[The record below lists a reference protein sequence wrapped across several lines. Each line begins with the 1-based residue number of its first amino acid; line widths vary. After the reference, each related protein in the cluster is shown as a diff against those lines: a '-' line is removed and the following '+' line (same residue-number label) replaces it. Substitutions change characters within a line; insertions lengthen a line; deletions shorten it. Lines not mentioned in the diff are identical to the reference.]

1 MGAETN
7 AATTTETTEETK
19 QAQAPAADGEGAN
32 KGATNATTQ
41 TEPKQED
48 NKQQP
53 KYTDADVDE
62 IVSRRLAKWEKQQ
75 ASKVEE
81 AAKLAEMNAQQKA
94 EYERDKVQK
103 ELDEYKRRDTV
114 NAMVAESRR
123 QLSEQGI
130 TVIDDILTRLMDET
144 AEETK
149 ASVDAF
155 STAFT
160 AAVEDAVKKKL
171 AGKAPAASVAT
182 KTMTKFS
189 YQSECHCAKTK
200 EKGLLKGQVSIL
212 RSPRQTQGGYE
223 SNPLRGASLSIRG
236 G

>member
-7 AATTTETTEETK
+7 AATTTETAEETK
-19 QAQAPAADGEGAN
+19 QAQTPVVDGEGAN
-32 KGATNATTQ
+32 KDAATTTQ
-41 TEPKQED
+41 TEPKQD

-62 IVSRRLAKWEKQQ
+62 IVSKRLAKWEKQQ
-75 ASKVEE
+75 AAKVEE

-130 TVIDDILTRLMDET
+130 TVSDDILARLVGET

-160 AAVEDAVKKKL
+160 AAVEDAVKKQL
-171 AGKAPAASVAT
+171 AGKAPAAGVAT
-182 KTMTKFS
+182 KTMTKEEILAIKDPITR
-189 YQSECHCAKTK
+189 QAAIRDNI
-200 EKGLLKGQVSIL
+200 GLFV
-212 RSPRQTQGGYE
+212 
-223 SNPLRGASLSIRG
+223 
-236 G
+236 

>member
-19 QAQAPAADGEGAN
+19 QAQAPVVDGEGAN
-32 KGATNATTQ
+32 KDATTTTQ
-41 TEPKQED
+41 TEPKQD

-62 IVSRRLAKWEKQQ
+62 IVSKRLAKWEKQQ
-75 ASKVEE
+75 AAKVEE

-130 TVIDDILTRLMDET
+130 AVSDDILARLVGET

-149 ASVDAF
+149 SSVDAF

-160 AAVEDAVKKKL
+160 AAVEDAVKKQL
-171 AGKAPAASVAT
+171 AGKAPAAGVAT
-182 KTMTKFS
+182 KTMTKEEILAIKDPITR
-189 YQSECHCAKTK
+189 QAAIRDNI
-200 EKGLLKGQVSIL
+200 GLFV
-212 RSPRQTQGGYE
+212 
-223 SNPLRGASLSIRG
+223 
-236 G
+236 

>member
-7 AATTTETTEETK
+7 AATTTETAEETK
-19 QAQAPAADGEGAN
+19 QAQAPVVDGEGAN
-32 KGATNATTQ
+32 KDAATTNTQ
-41 TEPKQED
+41 TEPKQD

-62 IVSRRLAKWEKQQ
+62 IVSKRLAKWEKQQ
-75 ASKVEE
+75 AAKVEE

-130 TVIDDILTRLMDET
+130 AVSDDILARLVGET

-160 AAVEDAVKKKL
+160 AAVEDAVKKQL
-171 AGKAPAASVAT
+171 AGKAPAAGVAT
-182 KTMTKFS
+182 KTMTKEEILAIKDPIAR
-189 YQSECHCAKTK
+189 QAAIRDNI
-200 EKGLLKGQVSIL
+200 GLFV
-212 RSPRQTQGGYE
+212 
-223 SNPLRGASLSIRG
+223 
-236 G
+236 

>member
-7 AATTTETTEETK
+7 AATTTETAEETK
-19 QAQAPAADGEGAN
+19 QAQAPVVDGEGAN
-32 KGATNATTQ
+32 KGAATTTTQ
-41 TEPKQED
+41 TEPKQD

-62 IVSRRLAKWEKQQ
+62 IVSKRLAKWEKQQ
-75 ASKVEE
+75 AAKVEE

-130 TVIDDILTRLMDET
+130 AVSDDILARLVGET

-160 AAVEDAVKKKL
+160 AAVEDAVKKQL
-171 AGKAPAASVAT
+171 AGKAPAAGVAT
-182 KTMTKFS
+182 KTMTKEEILAIKDPITR
-189 YQSECHCAKTK
+189 QAAIRDNI
-200 EKGLLKGQVSIL
+200 GLFV
-212 RSPRQTQGGYE
+212 
-223 SNPLRGASLSIRG
+223 
-236 G
+236 

>member
-19 QAQAPAADGEGAN
+19 QAQAPVVDGEGAN
-32 KGATNATTQ
+32 KDAATTTTQ
-41 TEPKQED
+41 TEPKQD

-62 IVSRRLAKWEKQQ
+62 IVSKRLAKWEKQQ
-75 ASKVEE
+75 AAKVEE

-130 TVIDDILTRLMDET
+130 TVSDDILARLVGET

-160 AAVEDAVKKKL
+160 AAVEDAVKKQL

-182 KTMTKFS
+182 KTMTKEEILAIKDPITR
-189 YQSECHCAKTK
+189 QAAIRDNI
-200 EKGLLKGQVSIL
+200 GLFI
-212 RSPRQTQGGYE
+212 
-223 SNPLRGASLSIRG
+223 
-236 G
+236 

>member
-7 AATTTETTEETK
+7 AATTTETAEEAK
-19 QAQAPAADGEGAN
+19 QAQAPVVDGEGAN
-32 KGATNATTQ
+32 KDAATTQ
-41 TEPKQED
+41 TEPKQD

-62 IVSRRLAKWEKQQ
+62 IVSKRLAKWEKQQ
-75 ASKVEE
+75 AAKVEE

-130 TVIDDILTRLMDET
+130 AVSDDILTRLVGET

-160 AAVEDAVKKKL
+160 AAVEDAVKKQL
-171 AGKAPAASVAT
+171 AGKAPAAGVAT
-182 KTMTKFS
+182 KTMTKEEILAIKDPIAR
-189 YQSECHCAKTK
+189 QAAIRDNI
-200 EKGLLKGQVSIL
+200 GLFV
-212 RSPRQTQGGYE
+212 
-223 SNPLRGASLSIRG
+223 
-236 G
+236 

>member
-19 QAQAPAADGEGAN
+19 QAQAPVVDGEGAN
-32 KGATNATTQ
+32 KDATTTTQ
-41 TEPKQED
+41 TETKQD

-62 IVSRRLAKWEKQQ
+62 IVSKRLAKWEKQQ
-75 ASKVEE
+75 AAKVEE

-130 TVIDDILTRLMDET
+130 AVSDDILARLVGET

-160 AAVEDAVKKKL
+160 AAVEDAVKKQL
-171 AGKAPAASVAT
+171 AGKAPAAGVIT
-182 KTMTKFS
+182 KTMTKEEILAIKDPIAR
-189 YQSECHCAKTK
+189 QAAIRDNI
-200 EKGLLKGQVSIL
+200 GLF
-212 RSPRQTQGGYE
+212 
-223 SNPLRGASLSIRG
+223 N
-236 G
+236 

>member
-7 AATTTETTEETK
+7 ATTTTETTEETK
-19 QAQAPAADGEGAN
+19 QAQAPVVDGEGAN
-32 KGATNATTQ
+32 KDATTATQ
-41 TEPKQED
+41 TEPKQD

-62 IVSRRLAKWEKQQ
+62 IVSKRLAKWEKQQ
-75 ASKVEE
+75 AAKVEE

-103 ELDEYKRRDTV
+103 ELDEYKRRGTV

-130 TVIDDILTRLMDET
+130 AVSDDILARLVGET

-160 AAVEDAVKKKL
+160 AAVEDAVKKQL
-171 AGKAPAASVAT
+171 AGKAPAAGVAT
-182 KTMTKFS
+182 KTMTKEEILAIKDPITR
-189 YQSECHCAKTK
+189 QAAIRDNI
-200 EKGLLKGQVSIL
+200 GLFV
-212 RSPRQTQGGYE
+212 
-223 SNPLRGASLSIRG
+223 
-236 G
+236 

>member
-7 AATTTETTEETK
+7 AATTTETAEETK
-19 QAQAPAADGEGAN
+19 QAQAPVVDGEGAN
-32 KGATNATTQ
+32 KDATNTTQ
-41 TEPKQED
+41 AEPKQD

-62 IVSRRLAKWEKQQ
+62 IVSKRLAKWEKQQ
-75 ASKVEE
+75 AAKVEE

-130 TVIDDILTRLMDET
+130 AVSDDILARLVGET

-160 AAVEDAVKKKL
+160 AAVEDAVKKQL
-171 AGKAPAASVAT
+171 AGKAPAAGVAT
-182 KTMTKFS
+182 KTMTKEEILAIKDPITR
-189 YQSECHCAKTK
+189 QAAIRDNI
-200 EKGLLKGQVSIL
+200 GLFV
-212 RSPRQTQGGYE
+212 
-223 SNPLRGASLSIRG
+223 
-236 G
+236 

>member
-7 AATTTETTEETK
+7 AATTTETAEETK
-19 QAQAPAADGEGAN
+19 QAQAPVVDGEGAN
-32 KGATNATTQ
+32 KDAATTQ
-41 TEPKQED
+41 TEPKQDD

-62 IVSRRLAKWEKQQ
+62 IVSKRLAKWEKQQ
-75 ASKVEE
+75 AAKVEE

-130 TVIDDILTRLMDET
+130 TVSDDILARLVGET

-160 AAVEDAVKKKL
+160 AAVEDAVKKQL
-171 AGKAPAASVAT
+171 AGKAPAAGVAT
-182 KTMTKFS
+182 KTMTKEEILAIKDPITR
-189 YQSECHCAKTK
+189 QAAIRDNI
-200 EKGLLKGQVSIL
+200 GLFV
-212 RSPRQTQGGYE
+212 
-223 SNPLRGASLSIRG
+223 
-236 G
+236 

>member
-7 AATTTETTEETK
+7 AATTTETAEETK
-19 QAQAPAADGEGAN
+19 QAQAPVVDGEGAN
-32 KGATNATTQ
+32 KDATTTTQ
-41 TEPKQED
+41 TEPKQDD

-62 IVSRRLAKWEKQQ
+62 IVSKRLAKWEKQQ
-75 ASKVEE
+75 AAKVEE

-130 TVIDDILTRLMDET
+130 TVSDDILARLVGET

-160 AAVEDAVKKKL
+160 AAVEDAVKKQL
-171 AGKAPAASVAT
+171 AGKAPAAGVAT
-182 KTMTKFS
+182 KTMTKEEILAVKDPIAR
-189 YQSECHCAKTK
+189 QAAIRDNI
-200 EKGLLKGQVSIL
+200 GLFM
-212 RSPRQTQGGYE
+212 
-223 SNPLRGASLSIRG
+223 
-236 G
+236 

>member
-7 AATTTETTEETK
+7 AATTTETAEETK
-19 QAQAPAADGEGAN
+19 QAQAPAVDGEGAN
-32 KGATNATTQ
+32 KDATTTTTQ
-41 TEPKQED
+41 AEPKKD

-62 IVSRRLAKWEKQQ
+62 IVSKRLAKWEKQQ
-75 ASKVEE
+75 AAKVEE

-130 TVIDDILTRLMDET
+130 AVSDDILARLVGET

-160 AAVEDAVKKKL
+160 AAVEDAVKKQL
-171 AGKAPAASVAT
+171 AGKAPAAGVAT
-182 KTMTKFS
+182 KTMTKEEILAIKDPIAR
-189 YQSECHCAKTK
+189 QAAIRDNI
-200 EKGLLKGQVSIL
+200 GLFV
-212 RSPRQTQGGYE
+212 
-223 SNPLRGASLSIRG
+223 
-236 G
+236 

>member
-7 AATTTETTEETK
+7 AATTTETAEETK
-19 QAQAPAADGEGAN
+19 QAQAPVVDGDGAN
-32 KGATNATTQ
+32 KDATNTTAQ
-41 TEPKQED
+41 TEPKQDD

-62 IVSRRLAKWEKQQ
+62 IVSKRLAKWEKQQ
-75 ASKVEE
+75 AAKVEE

-130 TVIDDILTRLMDET
+130 TVSDDILARLVGET

-160 AAVEDAVKKKL
+160 AAVEDAVKRQL
-171 AGKAPAASVAT
+171 AGKAPAAGVAT
-182 KTMTKFS
+182 KTMTKEEILAIKDPIVR
-189 YQSECHCAKTK
+189 QAAIRDNI
-200 EKGLLKGQVSIL
+200 GLF
-212 RSPRQTQGGYE
+212 
-223 SNPLRGASLSIRG
+223 N
-236 G
+236 

>member
-19 QAQAPAADGEGAN
+19 QAQAPVVDGEGAN
-32 KGATNATTQ
+32 KDATTATTQ
-41 TEPKQED
+41 AEPKQD

-62 IVSRRLAKWEKQQ
+62 IVSKRLAKWEKQQ
-75 ASKVEE
+75 AAKVEE

-130 TVIDDILTRLMDET
+130 AVSDDILARLVGET

-160 AAVEDAVKKKL
+160 AAVEDAVKKQL
-171 AGKAPAASVAT
+171 AGKAPAAGVAT
-182 KTMTKFS
+182 KTMTKEEILAIKDPIAR
-189 YQSECHCAKTK
+189 QAAIRDNI
-200 EKGLLKGQVSIL
+200 GLFI
-212 RSPRQTQGGYE
+212 
-223 SNPLRGASLSIRG
+223 
-236 G
+236 

>member
-19 QAQAPAADGEGAN
+19 QAQAPAVDGEGAN
-32 KGATNATTQ
+32 KDATTTTQ
-41 TEPKQED
+41 SEPKQED

-62 IVSRRLAKWEKQQ
+62 IVSKRLAKWEKQQ
-75 ASKVEE
+75 AAKVEE

-130 TVIDDILTRLMDET
+130 AVSDDILARLVGET

-160 AAVEDAVKKKL
+160 AAVEDAVKKQL
-171 AGKAPAASVAT
+171 AGKAPAAGVAT
-182 KTMTKFS
+182 KTMTKEEILAIKDPITR
-189 YQSECHCAKTK
+189 QAAIRDNI
-200 EKGLLKGQVSIL
+200 GLFV
-212 RSPRQTQGGYE
+212 
-223 SNPLRGASLSIRG
+223 
-236 G
+236 

>member
-19 QAQAPAADGEGAN
+19 QAQTPVVDGEGAN
-32 KGATNATTQ
+32 KDATTTQ
-41 TEPKQED
+41 AEPKQD
-48 NKQQP
+48 IKQQP

-62 IVSRRLAKWEKQQ
+62 IVSKRLAKWEKQQ
-75 ASKVEE
+75 AAKVEE

-130 TVIDDILTRLMDET
+130 AVSDDILARLVGET

-160 AAVEDAVKKKL
+160 AAVEDAVKKQL
-171 AGKAPAASVAT
+171 AGKAPAAGVAT
-182 KTMTKFS
+182 KTMTKEEILAIKDPITR
-189 YQSECHCAKTK
+189 QAAIRDNI
-200 EKGLLKGQVSIL
+200 GLFV
-212 RSPRQTQGGYE
+212 
-223 SNPLRGASLSIRG
+223 
-236 G
+236 

>member
-19 QAQAPAADGEGAN
+19 QAQTPVVDGEGAN
-32 KGATNATTQ
+32 KDAATTTQ
-41 TEPKQED
+41 TEPKQD

-62 IVSRRLAKWEKQQ
+62 IVSKRLAKWEKQQ
-75 ASKVEE
+75 AAKVEE

-130 TVIDDILTRLMDET
+130 AVSDDILTRLVGET

-155 STAFT
+155 STAFA
-160 AAVEDAVKKKL
+160 AAVEDAVKKQL
-171 AGKAPAASVAT
+171 AGKAPAAGVAT
-182 KTMTKFS
+182 KTMTKEEILAIKDPITR
-189 YQSECHCAKTK
+189 QAAIRDNI
-200 EKGLLKGQVSIL
+200 GLFV
-212 RSPRQTQGGYE
+212 
-223 SNPLRGASLSIRG
+223 
-236 G
+236 

>member
-7 AATTTETTEETK
+7 AATTTETTEPTQ
-19 QAQAPAADGEGAN
+19 QAQAPVVDSEGAN
-32 KGATNATTQ
+32 KNATNTTTQ
-41 TEPKQED
+41 TEPKQD

-62 IVSRRLAKWEKQQ
+62 IVSKRLAKWEKQQ
-75 ASKVEE
+75 AAKVEE

-130 TVIDDILTRLMDET
+130 AVSDDILARLVGET

-160 AAVEDAVKKKL
+160 AAVEDAVKKQL
-171 AGKAPAASVAT
+171 AGKAPAAGVAT
-182 KTMTKFS
+182 KTMTKEEILAIKDPITR
-189 YQSECHCAKTK
+189 QAAIRDNI
-200 EKGLLKGQVSIL
+200 GLFV
-212 RSPRQTQGGYE
+212 
-223 SNPLRGASLSIRG
+223 
-236 G
+236 

>member
-7 AATTTETTEETK
+7 AATTTETAEETK
-19 QAQAPAADGEGAN
+19 QAQAPAVDGEGAN
-32 KGATNATTQ
+32 KDATTTTAQ
-41 TEPKQED
+41 SEPKQDD

-62 IVSRRLAKWEKQQ
+62 IVSKRLAKWEKQQ
-75 ASKVEE
+75 AAKVEE

-130 TVIDDILTRLMDET
+130 AVSDDILARLVGET

-160 AAVEDAVKKKL
+160 AAVEDAVKKQL
-171 AGKAPAASVAT
+171 AGKAPAAGVAT
-182 KTMTKFS
+182 KTMTKEEILAIKDPIAR
-189 YQSECHCAKTK
+189 QAAIRDNI
-200 EKGLLKGQVSIL
+200 GLFI
-212 RSPRQTQGGYE
+212 
-223 SNPLRGASLSIRG
+223 
-236 G
+236 

>member
-7 AATTTETTEETK
+7 AGTTTETAEETK
-19 QAQAPAADGEGAN
+19 QAQAPVVDGEGAN
-32 KGATNATTQ
+32 KDATTTQ
-41 TEPKQED
+41 AEPKQD

-62 IVSRRLAKWEKQQ
+62 IISKRFAKWEKQQ
-75 ASKVEE
+75 AAKVEE

-130 TVIDDILTRLMDET
+130 AVSDDILARLVGET

-155 STAFT
+155 SAAFT
-160 AAVEDAVKKKL
+160 AAVEDAVKKQL
-171 AGKAPAASVAT
+171 AGKAPAAGVAT
-182 KTMTKFS
+182 KTMTKEEILAIKDPIAR
-189 YQSECHCAKTK
+189 QAAIRDNI
-200 EKGLLKGQVSIL
+200 GLFI
-212 RSPRQTQGGYE
+212 
-223 SNPLRGASLSIRG
+223 
-236 G
+236 

>member
-7 AATTTETTEETK
+7 AATTTETTEPTTQ
-19 QAQAPAADGEGAN
+19 QAQAPTVDGEGAN
-32 KGATNATTQ
+32 KDAATTTTQ
-41 TEPKQED
+41 TEPKQDD
-48 NKQQP
+48 NKQQL

-62 IVSRRLAKWEKQQ
+62 IVSKRLAKWEKQQ
-75 ASKVEE
+75 AAKVEE

-130 TVIDDILTRLMDET
+130 TVSDDILARLVGET

-160 AAVEDAVKKKL
+160 AAVEDAVKKQL
-171 AGKAPAASVAT
+171 AGKAPAAGVAT
-182 KTMTKFS
+182 KTMTKEEILAIKDPIAR
-189 YQSECHCAKTK
+189 QAAIRDNI
-200 EKGLLKGQVSIL
+200 GLFV
-212 RSPRQTQGGYE
+212 
-223 SNPLRGASLSIRG
+223 
-236 G
+236 

>member
-1 MGAETN
+1 MSAETN
-7 AATTTETTEETK
+7 AATTTETAEETK
-19 QAQAPAADGEGAN
+19 QAQAPVVDGEGAN
-32 KGATNATTQ
+32 KNAATTTTQ
-41 TEPKQED
+41 TEPKQDD

-62 IVSRRLAKWEKQQ
+62 IVSKRLAKWEKQQ
-75 ASKVEE
+75 AAKVEE

-130 TVIDDILTRLMDET
+130 AVSDDILARLVGET

-160 AAVEDAVKKKL
+160 AAVEDAVKKQL
-171 AGKAPAASVAT
+171 AGKAPAAGVAT
-182 KTMTKFS
+182 KTMTKEEILAIKDPIAR
-189 YQSECHCAKTK
+189 QAAIRDNI
-200 EKGLLKGQVSIL
+200 GLFI
-212 RSPRQTQGGYE
+212 
-223 SNPLRGASLSIRG
+223 
-236 G
+236 

>member
-7 AATTTETTEETK
+7 AATTTETAEETK
-19 QAQAPAADGEGAN
+19 QTQAPVVDGEGAN
-32 KGATNATTQ
+32 KDAATTTTQ
-41 TEPKQED
+41 TEPKQD
-48 NKQQP
+48 DNNKQQP

-62 IVSRRLAKWEKQQ
+62 IVSKRLAKWEKQQ
-75 ASKVEE
+75 AAKVEE

-130 TVIDDILTRLMDET
+130 AVSDDILTRLVGET

-160 AAVEDAVKKKL
+160 AAVEDAVKKQL
-171 AGKAPAASVAT
+171 AGKAPAAGVAT
-182 KTMTKFS
+182 KTMTKEEILAIKDPIVR
-189 YQSECHCAKTK
+189 QAAIRDNI
-200 EKGLLKGQVSIL
+200 GLF
-212 RSPRQTQGGYE
+212 
-223 SNPLRGASLSIRG
+223 N
-236 G
+236 

>member
-7 AATTTETTEETK
+7 AATTTETAEETK
-19 QAQAPAADGEGAN
+19 QAQAPAVDGEGAN
-32 KGATNATTQ
+32 KDAATTQ
-41 TEPKQED
+41 TESKQDD

-62 IVSRRLAKWEKQQ
+62 IVSKRLAKWEKQQ
-75 ASKVEE
+75 AAKVEE

-130 TVIDDILTRLMDET
+130 AVSDDILVRLVGET

-160 AAVEDAVKKKL
+160 AAVEDAVKKQL
-171 AGKAPAASVAT
+171 AGKAPAAGVAT
-182 KTMTKFS
+182 KTMTKEEILAIKDPIAR
-189 YQSECHCAKTK
+189 QAAIRDNI
-200 EKGLLKGQVSIL
+200 GLFV
-212 RSPRQTQGGYE
+212 
-223 SNPLRGASLSIRG
+223 
-236 G
+236 

>member
-1 MGAETN
+1 MGAEPI
-7 AATTTETTEETK
+7 AATTTETAEETK
-19 QAQAPAADGEGAN
+19 QAQAPVVDGEGTN
-32 KGATNATTQ
+32 KDAATTTTQ
-41 TEPKQED
+41 TEPKQDD

-62 IVSRRLAKWEKQQ
+62 IVSKRLAKWEKQQ
-75 ASKVEE
+75 AAKVEE

-130 TVIDDILTRLMDET
+130 AVSDDILARLVGET

-155 STAFT
+155 STTFT
-160 AAVEDAVKKKL
+160 AAVEDAVKKQL
-171 AGKAPAASVAT
+171 AGKAPAAGVAT
-182 KTMTKFS
+182 KTMTKEEILAIKDPITR
-189 YQSECHCAKTK
+189 QAAIRDNI
-200 EKGLLKGQVSIL
+200 GLFV
-212 RSPRQTQGGYE
+212 
-223 SNPLRGASLSIRG
+223 
-236 G
+236 

>member
-7 AATTTETTEETK
+7 AGTTTETTEETK
-19 QAQAPAADGEGAN
+19 QAQTPVVDGEGAN
-32 KGATNATTQ
+32 KDATTTTQ
-41 TEPKQED
+41 AEPKQD

-62 IVSRRLAKWEKQQ
+62 IVSKRLAKWEKQQ
-75 ASKVEE
+75 AAKVEE

-130 TVIDDILTRLMDET
+130 AVSDDILARLVGET

-155 STAFT
+155 SAAFT
-160 AAVEDAVKKKL
+160 AAVEDAVKKQL
-171 AGKAPAASVAT
+171 AGKAPAAGVAT
-182 KTMTKFS
+182 KTMTKEEILAIKDPIAR
-189 YQSECHCAKTK
+189 QAAIRDNI
-200 EKGLLKGQVSIL
+200 GLFV
-212 RSPRQTQGGYE
+212 
-223 SNPLRGASLSIRG
+223 
-236 G
+236 

>member
-7 AATTTETTEETK
+7 AATTTETAEETK
-19 QAQAPAADGEGAN
+19 QAQAPVADGEGAN
-32 KGATNATTQ
+32 KDATNTTAQ
-41 TEPKQED
+41 TEPKQDD

-62 IVSRRLAKWEKQQ
+62 IVSKRLAKWEKQQ
-75 ASKVEE
+75 AAKVEE

-130 TVIDDILTRLMDET
+130 AVSDDILTRLVGET

-160 AAVEDAVKKKL
+160 AAVEDAVKKQL
-171 AGKAPAASVAT
+171 AGKAPAAGVAT
-182 KTMTKFS
+182 KTMTKEEILAIKDPIVR
-189 YQSECHCAKTK
+189 QAAIRDNI
-200 EKGLLKGQVSIL
+200 GLF
-212 RSPRQTQGGYE
+212 
-223 SNPLRGASLSIRG
+223 N
-236 G
+236 

>member
-7 AATTTETTEETK
+7 AATTTETAEETK
-19 QAQAPAADGEGAN
+19 QAQASTVDEGAN
-32 KGATNATTQ
+32 KDATTTQ
-41 TEPKQED
+41 TEPKQD

-62 IVSRRLAKWEKQQ
+62 IVSKRLAKWEKQQ
-75 ASKVEE
+75 AAKVEE

-130 TVIDDILTRLMDET
+130 TVSDDILARLVGET

-160 AAVEDAVKKKL
+160 AAVEDAVKKQL
-171 AGKAPAASVAT
+171 AGKAPAAGVAT
-182 KTMTKFS
+182 KTMTKEEILAIKDPIAR
-189 YQSECHCAKTK
+189 QAAIRDNI
-200 EKGLLKGQVSIL
+200 GLFV
-212 RSPRQTQGGYE
+212 
-223 SNPLRGASLSIRG
+223 
-236 G
+236 

>member
-7 AATTTETTEETK
+7 AATTTETAEETK
-19 QAQAPAADGEGAN
+19 QAQAPVVDGEGAN
-32 KGATNATTQ
+32 KDAATTQ
-41 TEPKQED
+41 TEPKQD

-62 IVSRRLAKWEKQQ
+62 IISKRFAKWEKQQ
-75 ASKVEE
+75 AAKVEE

-130 TVIDDILTRLMDET
+130 AVSDDILARLVGET

-160 AAVEDAVKKKL
+160 AAVEDAVKKQL
-171 AGKAPAASVAT
+171 AGKAPAAGVAT
-182 KTMTKFS
+182 KTMTKEEILAIKDPITR
-189 YQSECHCAKTK
+189 QAAIRDNI
-200 EKGLLKGQVSIL
+200 GLFV
-212 RSPRQTQGGYE
+212 
-223 SNPLRGASLSIRG
+223 
-236 G
+236 

>member
-19 QAQAPAADGEGAN
+19 QAQAPAVDGEGAN
-32 KGATNATTQ
+32 KDATTTTQ
-41 TEPKQED
+41 TEPKQD

-62 IVSRRLAKWEKQQ
+62 IVSKRLAKWEKQQ
-75 ASKVEE
+75 AAKVEE

-130 TVIDDILTRLMDET
+130 AVSDDILARLVGET

-160 AAVEDAVKKKL
+160 AAVEDAVKKQL
-171 AGKAPAASVAT
+171 AGKAPAAGVAT
-182 KTMTKFS
+182 KTMTKEEILAIKDPIAR
-189 YQSECHCAKTK
+189 QAAIRDNI
-200 EKGLLKGQVSIL
+200 GLFV
-212 RSPRQTQGGYE
+212 
-223 SNPLRGASLSIRG
+223 
-236 G
+236 

>member
-19 QAQAPAADGEGAN
+19 QAQAPVVDGEGAN
-32 KGATNATTQ
+32 KDAATTQ
-41 TEPKQED
+41 TEPKQDD

-62 IVSRRLAKWEKQQ
+62 IVSKRLAKWEKQQ
-75 ASKVEE
+75 AAKVEE

-130 TVIDDILTRLMDET
+130 TVSDDILARLVGET

-160 AAVEDAVKKKL
+160 AAVEDAVKKQL
-171 AGKAPAASVAT
+171 AGKAPAAGVAT
-182 KTMTKFS
+182 KTMTKEEILAIKDPIAR
-189 YQSECHCAKTK
+189 QAAIRDNI
-200 EKGLLKGQVSIL
+200 GLFI
-212 RSPRQTQGGYE
+212 
-223 SNPLRGASLSIRG
+223 
-236 G
+236 

>member
-19 QAQAPAADGEGAN
+19 QAQAPAVDGEGAN
-32 KGATNATTQ
+32 KDAATTQ
-41 TEPKQED
+41 AEPKQD

-62 IVSRRLAKWEKQQ
+62 IVSKRLAKWEKQQ
-75 ASKVEE
+75 AAKVEE

-130 TVIDDILTRLMDET
+130 AVSDDILARLVGET

-160 AAVEDAVKKKL
+160 AAVEDAVKKQL
-171 AGKAPAASVAT
+171 AGKAPAAGVAT
-182 KTMTKFS
+182 KTMTKEEILAIKDPITR
-189 YQSECHCAKTK
+189 QAAIRDNI
-200 EKGLLKGQVSIL
+200 GLFV
-212 RSPRQTQGGYE
+212 
-223 SNPLRGASLSIRG
+223 
-236 G
+236 

>member
-7 AATTTETTEETK
+7 AETTTETAEETK
-19 QAQAPAADGEGAN
+19 QAQAPAVDGEGAN
-32 KGATNATTQ
+32 KDAATTQ
-41 TEPKQED
+41 TEPKQD

-62 IVSRRLAKWEKQQ
+62 IVSKRLAKWEKQQ
-75 ASKVEE
+75 AAKVEE

-130 TVIDDILTRLMDET
+130 AVSDDILARLVGET

-155 STAFT
+155 SAAFT
-160 AAVEDAVKKKL
+160 AAVEDAVKKQL
-171 AGKAPAASVAT
+171 AGKAPAAGVAT
-182 KTMTKFS
+182 KTMTKEEILAIKDPITR
-189 YQSECHCAKTK
+189 QAAIRDNI
-200 EKGLLKGQVSIL
+200 GLFV
-212 RSPRQTQGGYE
+212 
-223 SNPLRGASLSIRG
+223 
-236 G
+236 

>member
-7 AATTTETTEETK
+7 AATTTEAAEETK
-19 QAQAPAADGEGAN
+19 QAQAPVADGEGAN
-32 KGATNATTQ
+32 KDATNTTAQ
-41 TEPKQED
+41 TEPKQDD

-62 IVSRRLAKWEKQQ
+62 IVSKRLAKWEKQQ
-75 ASKVEE
+75 AAKVEE

-130 TVIDDILTRLMDET
+130 AVSDDILTRLVGET

-160 AAVEDAVKKKL
+160 AAVEDAVKKQL
-171 AGKAPAASVAT
+171 AGKAPAAGVAT
-182 KTMTKFS
+182 KTMTKEEILAIKDPIVR
-189 YQSECHCAKTK
+189 QAAIRDNI
-200 EKGLLKGQVSIL
+200 GLF
-212 RSPRQTQGGYE
+212 
-223 SNPLRGASLSIRG
+223 N
-236 G
+236 

>member
-1 MGAETN
+1 MGAETD
-7 AATTTETTEETK
+7 AVTTTETTEETK
-19 QAQAPAADGEGAN
+19 QAQVPVVDGKGANEGA
-32 KGATNATTQ
+32 TTTQ
-41 TEPKQED
+41 AEQKQD

-62 IVSRRLAKWEKQQ
+62 IVSKRLAKWEKQQ
-75 ASKVEE
+75 AAKVEE

-130 TVIDDILTRLMDET
+130 TVSDDILARLVGET

-155 STAFT
+155 SAAFT
-160 AAVEDAVKKKL
+160 AAVEDAVKKQL
-171 AGKAPAASVAT
+171 AGKAPAAGVTT
-182 KTMTKFS
+182 KAMTKDEILAIKDPIAR
-189 YQSECHCAKTK
+189 QAAIRDNI
-200 EKGLLKGQVSIL
+200 GLFI
-212 RSPRQTQGGYE
+212 
-223 SNPLRGASLSIRG
+223 
-236 G
+236 

>member
-19 QAQAPAADGEGAN
+19 QAQAPVVDGEGAN
-32 KGATNATTQ
+32 KDAATTTQ
-41 TEPKQED
+41 TETKQD

-62 IVSRRLAKWEKQQ
+62 IISKRFAKWEKQQ
-75 ASKVEE
+75 AAKVEE

-130 TVIDDILTRLMDET
+130 TVSDDILARLVGET

-160 AAVEDAVKKKL
+160 AAVEDAVKKQL
-171 AGKAPAASVAT
+171 AGKAPAAGVAT
-182 KTMTKFS
+182 KTMTKEEILAIKDPIAR
-189 YQSECHCAKTK
+189 QAAIRDNI
-200 EKGLLKGQVSIL
+200 GLFV
-212 RSPRQTQGGYE
+212 
-223 SNPLRGASLSIRG
+223 
-236 G
+236 

>member
-7 AATTTETTEETK
+7 AATTTETAEETK
-19 QAQAPAADGEGAN
+19 QAQTPAVDGDGAN
-32 KGATNATTQ
+32 KDATTTTTQ
-41 TEPKQED
+41 TEPKQD

-62 IVSRRLAKWEKQQ
+62 IVSKRLAKWEKQQ
-75 ASKVEE
+75 AAKVEE

-130 TVIDDILTRLMDET
+130 AVSDDILVRLVGET

-160 AAVEDAVKKKL
+160 AAVEDAVKKQL
-171 AGKAPAASVAT
+171 AGKAPAAGVAT
-182 KTMTKFS
+182 KTMTKEEILAIKDPITR
-189 YQSECHCAKTK
+189 QAAIRDNI
-200 EKGLLKGQVSIL
+200 GLFV
-212 RSPRQTQGGYE
+212 
-223 SNPLRGASLSIRG
+223 
-236 G
+236 

>member
-7 AATTTETTEETK
+7 AATTTETAEETK
-19 QAQAPAADGEGAN
+19 QAQAPVVDGEGAN
-32 KGATNATTQ
+32 KDATATTQ
-41 TEPKQED
+41 TEPKQD

-62 IVSRRLAKWEKQQ
+62 IVSKRLAKWEKQQ
-75 ASKVEE
+75 AAKVEE

-130 TVIDDILTRLMDET
+130 AVSDDILARLVGET

-155 STAFT
+155 SAAFT
-160 AAVEDAVKKKL
+160 AAVEDAVKKQL
-171 AGKAPAASVAT
+171 AGKAPAAGVAT
-182 KTMTKFS
+182 KTMTKEEILAIKDPITR
-189 YQSECHCAKTK
+189 QAAIRDNI
-200 EKGLLKGQVSIL
+200 GLFV
-212 RSPRQTQGGYE
+212 
-223 SNPLRGASLSIRG
+223 
-236 G
+236 

>member
-7 AATTTETTEETK
+7 AATTTETAEPTQ
-19 QAQAPAADGEGAN
+19 QAQTSVVDGEGAN
-32 KGATNATTQ
+32 KGATNTTTQ
-41 TEPKQED
+41 TEPKQD

-62 IVSRRLAKWEKQQ
+62 IVSKRLAKWEKQQ
-75 ASKVEE
+75 AAKVEE

-130 TVIDDILTRLMDET
+130 AVSDDILARLVGET

-160 AAVEDAVKKKL
+160 AAVEDAVKKQL
-171 AGKAPAASVAT
+171 AGKAPAAGVAT
-182 KTMTKFS
+182 KTMTKEEILAIKDPIAR
-189 YQSECHCAKTK
+189 QAAIRDNI
-200 EKGLLKGQVSIL
+200 GLFI
-212 RSPRQTQGGYE
+212 
-223 SNPLRGASLSIRG
+223 
-236 G
+236 

>member
-7 AATTTETTEETK
+7 AATTTESAEETK
-19 QAQAPAADGEGAN
+19 QAQAPVVDGEGAN
-32 KGATNATTQ
+32 KDAATTQ
-41 TEPKQED
+41 TEPKQD

-62 IVSRRLAKWEKQQ
+62 IVSKRLAKWEKQQ
-75 ASKVEE
+75 AAKVEE

-130 TVIDDILTRLMDET
+130 AVSDDILARLVGET

-160 AAVEDAVKKKL
+160 AAVEDAVKKQL
-171 AGKAPAASVAT
+171 AGKAPAAGVAT
-182 KTMTKFS
+182 KTMTKEEILAIKDPIAR
-189 YQSECHCAKTK
+189 QAAIRDNI
-200 EKGLLKGQVSIL
+200 GLFI
-212 RSPRQTQGGYE
+212 
-223 SNPLRGASLSIRG
+223 
-236 G
+236 